1 MRDNNRITSYFR
13 NGLVYISISQLN
25 NKDNNIPIILPIFV
39 SQFYSIFIEKTH
51 SIIDMEIDQEMVFKI
66 IIQHYY
72 EILFVEKFERMTL
85 KDFISNPEVA

>member
-1 MRDNNRITSYFR
+1 MRDNFRITYYFR

-39 SQFYSIFIEKTH
+39 SEFYSIFIEKTH
-51 SIIDMEIDQEMVFKI
+51 SIIIDQEMQLKI

-72 EILFVEKFERMTL
+72 GILFVEKFERMTL

>member
-39 SQFYSIFIEKTH
+39 SEFYSIFIEKTH
-51 SIIDMEIDQEMVFKI
+51 SIIIDQEMQLKI

-72 EILFVEKFERMTL
+72 GILFVEKFERMTL

>member
-1 MRDNNRITSYFR
+1 MRDNSRITFYFR
-13 NGLVYISISQLN
+13 NGLVYIFISQLN

-39 SQFYSIFIEKTH
+39 SEFYSIFIEKTH
-51 SIIDMEIDQEMVFKI
+51 SIIIDQEMQLKI

-72 EILFVEKFERMTL
+72 GILFVEKFERMTL